1 MNINIVLHQ
10 PEIPP
15 NTGNI
20 GRLCAATGAKL
31 HLIHPLGFDISEKA
45 VKKAGMDYWHKIQV
59 FEYASFEEFVEKNN
73 NPKIYMATTKA
84 LHTYDEVSYED
95 TCYIMFGKESAGIP
109 EEILKDYKDTCV
121 RIPMLPDIRSINLAT
136 SVAVILYDVC
146 RQHKFDGLEN
156 TGELHNGN
164 WE

>member
-45 VKKAGMDYWHKIQV
+45 VKKAGMDYWDKIDV
-59 FEYASFEEFVEKNN
+59 FEYDSFEEFVEKNN

-84 LHTYDEVSYED
+84 LHTYDQVSYGD
-95 TCYIMFGKESAGIP
+95 NAFIMFGRESAGIP

-146 RQHKFDGLEN
+146 RQNNFDGLEN
-156 TGELHNGN
+156 TGNLHNSD
-164 WE
+164 W